1 MSTRWTRRRTVLS
14 RVAAAVGVA
23 VCALGM
29 TTAAQAAEEPIKIA
43 ILAPLSITPGKAIVN
58 GAKMAAEDIN
68 AAGGMDGRPV
78 KLTVY
83 DTQLS
88 STGAINAMKQAVMQN
103 HDVGVVGVFT
113 TEVTLPLMPYA
124 KRLNVPLILQSGSS
138 EPGKMIH
145 EHYDDYKNVFQLQ
158 LNSFYIGQEVCD
170 AAHDL
175 FASGGKA
182 SAVILSEQADW
193 ARPLDK
199 TYQEC
204 LPKAG
209 IPVKKLITYAVNTG
223 DYGPVYNQVESL
235 KPSLIITGMAH
246 TGLAPV
252 VQWHQDHVP
261 ALMLGFNMQAGTSDF
276 WKASNGAAQGTIV
289 VTNGAGG
296 AAVTSKTPAFYH
308 AYVKKYGQD
317 PMLLAYTTYDG
328 VYALVDAIK
337 KAGTTDTAKVVEAL
351 QKTDLE
357 GVTGRIKFYGK
368 DARFA
373 HVLEYGPG
381 LVTGVAFQWQHGKQV
396 VVWPKKIAQG
406 SVEYPD
412 FVPHS

>member
-1 MSTRWTRRRTVLS
+1 MRTRCAGRWARLS
-14 RVAAAVGVA
+14 RVAAAAGVA

-29 TTAAQAAEEPIKIA
+29 TAAAQAAAEPIKIA
-43 ILAPLSITPGKAIVN
+43 VLAPLSITPGKAIVN
-58 GAKMAAEDIN
+58 GAELAAADIN
-68 AAGGMDGRPV
+68 AAGGVDGRPI

-88 STGAINAMKQAVMQN
+88 STSAINAMKQAVMQN

-138 EPGKMIH
+138 ETGTMIH

-175 FASGGKA
+175 FAEGGKA

-193 ARPLDK
+193 ARPLDQ

-223 DYGPVYNQVESL
+223 DYGPIYNQVESL
-235 KPSLIITGMAH
+235 KPSLIVVGMAH

-252 VQWHQDHVP
+252 VQWHQHRVP
-261 ALMLGFNMQAGTSDF
+261 ALMMGFNMQAGTSGF
-276 WKASNGAAQGTIV
+276 WKASAGAAQGTIV

-296 AAVTSKTPAFYH
+296 AAVTPKTPAFYE
-308 AYVKKYGQD
+308 AYRKKYGED
-317 PMLLAYTTYDG
+317 PMLVAYTSYDG
-328 VYALVDAIK
+328 VAALADAIK
-337 KAGTTDTAKVVEAL
+337 KAGTTDTAKVVKALEA
-351 QKTDLE
+351 TDLE
-357 GVTGRIKFYGK
+357 GVTGQVKFYGK

-381 LVTGVAFQWQHGKQV
+381 LVTGVAFQWQDGKQV
-396 VVWPKKIAQG
+396 VIWPKKIAQG
-406 SVEYPD
+406 SIEYPD